1 MEVLRK
7 YGMIPVMEGADWM
20 YYDKDEYNTDINW
33 YADLITKALGAK
45 WRPVKGYEHDL
56 HINKISSKIVP
67 GSDPEKAC
75 AELEDYYEF
84 IGHVGEGLAGDTIEM
99 IPKGFSKAVGIAAV
113 CRIFD
118 IAHEDTI
125 VFGDSNNDLSMF
137 EYAKTKVAMGNA
149 ASGIKKLADYVTTDI
164 FHYGIKNGLEHLGLI

>member
-1 MEVLRK
+1 MVIRHGCVQEEAGRLCLIIWNRSLFTGMISACGCTIEKDGKRLFNKEMTTEAAWHSVEVLRK

-99 IPKGFSKAVGIAAV
+99 IPKGFFQG
-113 CRIFD
+113 CWHCGCMQDF
-118 IAHEDTI
+118 
-125 VFGDSNNDLSMF
+125 
-137 EYAKTKVAMGNA
+137 
-149 ASGIKKLADYVTTDI
+149 
-164 FHYGIKNGLEHLGLI
+164 

>member
-1 MEVLRK
+1 MNTTFILIRSVLRSCR
-7 YGMIPVMEGADWM
+7 E
-20 YYDKDEYNTDINW
+20 
-33 YADLITKALGAK
+33 
-45 WRPVKGYEHDL
+45 
-56 HINKISSKIVP
+56 
-67 GSDPEKAC
+67 SDPEKAC

-118 IAHEDTI
+118 IAHEETI

-137 EYAKTKVAMGNA
+137 EYAKTKVAMEMRHPE
-149 ASGIKKLADYVTTDI
+149 SRSW
-164 FHYGIKNGLEHLGLI
+164 LIT